1 MEDGFLGGLFLS
13 TDGFLLSLLFSV
25 FINALLNKISLIS
38 HINRLDQESSNGT
51 PKDGSDGAA
60 ENAEWSNSGLEI
72 FVGSGMANRVVVAKF
87 SWLSVLVE
95 HGTDWHSSVVGR
107 GGDVSVKTS
116 IVFSGSSVNCSSEY
130 L

>member
-1 MEDGFLGGLFLS
+1 VEDGFLGGLFLS

-38 HINRLDQESSNGT
+38 HINRLDEESSNGT

-72 FVGSGMANRVVVAKF
+72 FVGSAMSNFVVVVEF
-87 SWLSVLVE
+87 SWLGPFVE
-95 HGTDWHSSVVGR
+95 NGTVWHESVVTR
-107 GGDVSVKTS
+107 SDRCNVKTS
-116 IVFSGSSVNCSSEY
+116 IVFSSSRNCSSEY

>member
-1 MEDGFLGGLFLS
+1 VEDGFLGGLFLS

-38 HINRLDQESSNGT
+38 HINRLDEESSNGT

-72 FVGSGMANRVVVAKF
+72 FVGSTMSNFVVVVEF
-87 SWLSVLVE
+87 SWLGPFVE
-95 HGTDWHSSVVGR
+95 NGTVWHESVVTR
-107 GGDVSVKTS
+107 SDRFNVKTS
-116 IVFSGSSVNCSSEY
+116 IVFSSSRNCSSEY